1 MLKKQTTETIIKH
14 GFIEVTIL
22 MYLILYQSGRMDI
35 IRALYLPVPLY
46 YCSIKPKL
54 SNFNFVMAM
63 TILVVLFGV
72 PMIHFYVLYFSMS
85 VK

>member
-1 MLKKQTTETIIKH
+1 MLKKGTIQTIIRH
-14 GFIEVTIL
+14 GFIEMLLL

-35 IRALYLPVPLY
+35 LRALYLPIPLY
-46 YCSIKPKL
+46 FCSIKPKL

-72 PMIHFYVLYFSMS
+72 PMVHFYVLYFSLS